1 MRCHQYQSWPIP
13 SQMRRALPIPF
24 AHSRPESRSAVGRTY
39 SSLPTA
45 RMISIRRTDAGPGD
59 RKKRLGVVVPDEGEQ
74 LPAQIA
80 VVFHLSLGPVPHEH
94 ALRKPALAI
103 DAVRAVQME
112 TAMLEVVTQGGD
124 HAVVLRVEEPSLAG
138 RKGEQRHGGV
148 AEDEELNV
156 ALQMGTV
163 PAPVFTLHWGGPRSQ
178 HKNTKRLSADERWPD
193 RRRFPELGR

>member
-1 MRCHQYQSWPIP
+1 M
-13 SQMRRALPIPF
+13 
-24 AHSRPESRSAVGRTY
+24 GRTY

-59 RKKRLGVVVPDEGEQ
+59 RKKRLGVVVPDEREQ

-112 TAMLEVVTQGGD
+112 TAMLEVVTQRGD
-124 HAVVLRVEEPSLAG
+124 HAVVLPVEEPSLAG
-138 RKGEQRHGGV
+138 RKDEQRHGGV
-148 AEDEELNV
+148 A
-156 ALQMGTV
+156 A
-163 PAPVFTLHWGGPRSQ
+163 W
-178 HKNTKRLSADERWPD
+178 
-193 RRRFPELGR
+193 RRGRR